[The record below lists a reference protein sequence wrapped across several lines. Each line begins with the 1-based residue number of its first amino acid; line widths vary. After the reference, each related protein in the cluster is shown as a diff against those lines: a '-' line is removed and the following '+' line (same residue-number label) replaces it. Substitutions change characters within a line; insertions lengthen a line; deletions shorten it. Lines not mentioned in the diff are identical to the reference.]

1 MSESLSRRTL
11 LTAGGAAAAL
21 MSLTGCGAVQALR
34 PASGGAG
41 TLVVH
46 SQFNGAVAGAD
57 VFRAI
62 VQQYRDTTGRSVA
75 TLSNGS
81 DLPIVFETSVLAGK
95 EADVAIINM
104 VGKTLA
110 WTDAEATIPVEG
122 YLGQWG
128 LDTRIEPGAVQ
139 EWTTPS
145 GHLRAFPYT
154 RTNWPVAFNTRLL
167 EEAGLEIPLTSAD
180 LIDAADR
187 LRSKDIGP
195 VTIGG
200 GDWSGQKLF
209 IQVIQSF
216 LTADEAAD
224 VFASGR
230 FSESEGAVAGI
241 RHFAE
246 LRDAGVFV
254 DSAQGFTSD
263 SMLTQYNTGKAAIM
277 SSMSSALAKVPADR
291 AAETTIGGW
300 PVPPGAISTRPTVI
314 QSFNGMGVWISEN
327 GSRKLDLVEPF
338 VQWLFSDE
346 VVAQFIT
353 QSGRDMNA
361 VTDVTSDR
369 FPLVAQAQ
377 ALAAGDSVDPV
388 ILPDLLIPEAVFEP
402 MTQATAQAF
411 GPGTSPEQIVD
422 VLEASYKNA

>member
-1 MSESLSRRTL
+1 MSEPFSRRTL

-21 MSLTGCGAVQALR
+21 MSLSGCGAVQALR
-34 PASGGAG
+34 PASGGAD

-62 VQQYRDTTGRSVA
+62 VEQYRKNTGRSVA
-75 TLSNGS
+75 TLSNGN

-95 EADVAIINM
+95 EADIAIVNM
-104 VGKTLA
+104 MGKTLA
-110 WTDAEATIPVEG
+110 WTGADATVPVEKF
-122 YLGQWG
+122 LQPWG
-128 LDTRIEPGAVQ
+128 LAERIEPGAIE
-139 EWTTPS
+139 EWTTPE

-154 RTNWPVAFNTRLL
+154 RTNWPVAFNHRLL
-167 EEAGLEIPLTSAD
+167 EEAGVEIPLTSEE
-180 LIDAADR
+180 LINAADA
-187 LRSKDIGP
+187 LRSKGVGP
-195 VTIGG
+195 VSIGG

-209 IQVIQSF
+209 IQIIQSY
-216 LTADEAAD
+216 LTADEAAE
-224 VFASGR
+224 VFASGA
-230 FSESEGAVAGI
+230 FSSSPGAMAGI
-241 RHFAE
+241 KHFAE

-263 SMLTQYNTGKAAIM
+263 SMLTQYNTGEAAIM
-277 SSMSSALAKVPADR
+277 SSMSSALAKVPAER

-300 PVPPGAISTRPTVI
+300 PVPPQAVSTKPTVI

-327 GSRKLDLVEPF
+327 GAEKLDLVEPF
-338 VQWLFSDE
+338 VQWLFSEE
-346 VVAQFIT
+346 VIT
-353 QSGRDMNA
+353 QFVLESGRDMNA
-361 VTDVTSDR
+361 LTHVTSQD

-377 ALAAGDSVDPV
+377 ALAAGDTVDPV

-402 MTQATAQAF
+402 LTQATARAF
-411 GPGTSPEQIVD
+411 GPGTSPEEIVE

>member
-1 MSESLSRRTL
+1 MSELLSRRTV
-11 LTAGGAAAAL
+11 LTAGAAAAL
-21 MSLTGCGAVQALR
+21 ASLSGCGAVQALR
-34 PASGGAG
+34 PASSGAG

-57 VFRAI
+57 IFREI
-62 VQQYRDTTGRSVA
+62 VEQYRRDTGRKVA

-110 WTDAEATIPVEG
+110 WTGQEATIPVED
-122 YLGQWG
+122 LLQPWG
-128 LDTRIEPGAVQ
+128 LQQRIEPGAIQ
-139 EWTTPS
+139 EWTTED

-167 EEAGLEIPLTSAD
+167 EDAGVGIPTTSEELVA
-180 LIDAADR
+180 AADA

-216 LTADEAAD
+216 LTAEDAAE

-230 FSESEGAVAGI
+230 FSDSPGAVAGI
-241 RHFAE
+241 THFAE

-263 SMLTQYNTGKAAIM
+263 SMLTQYNTGQAAIM
-277 SSMSSALAKVPADR
+277 SSMSSGLAKVNDER
-291 AAETTIGGW
+291 AAETTVGGW
-300 PVPPGAISTRPTVI
+300 PVPPGAVSTRPTVI
-314 QSFNGMGVWISEN
+314 QSFNGMGVWISSN
-327 GSRKLDLVEPF
+327 GAEKLDLVEPF

-346 VVAQFIT
+346 VVARFIT
-353 QSGRDMNA
+353 ESGRDMNA

-377 ALAAGDSVDPV
+377 ALAAGDTVDPV

-402 MTQATAQAF
+402 LTQATARAF
-411 GPGTSPEQIVD
+411 GPGTSPDQIVD